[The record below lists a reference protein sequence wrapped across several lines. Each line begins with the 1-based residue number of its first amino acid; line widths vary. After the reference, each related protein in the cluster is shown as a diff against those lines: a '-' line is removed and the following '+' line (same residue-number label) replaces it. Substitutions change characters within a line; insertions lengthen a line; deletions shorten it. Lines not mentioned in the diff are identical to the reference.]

1 MTDATTPPYEQWTVR
16 ELREELRTRGLATSG
31 NQADMAAR
39 LTDADREPAD
49 LTVAEL
55 KDELRERDEPVSGT
69 KDELVDRLT
78 EADEPADAAKKQ
90 NRIAG
95 RGECVVKDGSAHMGR
110 ATPGAVICSAHAMHY
125 RADGTPRA
133 EYVTAGAVKAGDVKA
148 EDVKRDE

>member
-16 ELREELRTRGLATSG
+16 ELREELRTRGLSTSG
-31 NQADMAAR
+31 NQAELAAR

-69 KDELVDRLT
+69 KDELVERL
-78 EADEPADAAKKQ
+78 EAADSDEPAPKD
-90 NRIAG
+90 R
-95 RGECVVKDGSAHMGR
+95 RGGCVVDDGTAHMGR
-110 ATPGAVICSAHAMHY
+110 ATPGAKICSAHAMHY
-125 RADGTPRA
+125 KADGTPRA

-148 EDVKRDE
+148 GDVKAEDVKRDE